1 MAAPPY
7 QTVLNRTALPD
18 VFTGL
23 LLVAVILLGLAC
35 GAMYFKNTEH
45 SGSGRTAG
53 GPISIVDAR

>member
-1 MAAPPY
+1 MAPPD
-7 QTVLNRTALPD
+7 QTVSARTALPD

-45 SGSGRTAG
+45 SGSGRTPG

>member
-1 MAAPPY
+1 MATPPD
-7 QTVLNRTALPD
+7 QTVSSHIALPD

>member
-1 MAAPPY
+1 MAAPPD
-7 QTVLNRTALPD
+7 QTVSTRTALPD

-23 LLVAVILLGLAC
+23 LLVAMILLGLAC

>member
-1 MAAPPY
+1 MAAPPD